1 MKTFKDCM
9 VGIVV
14 ISHSNKIANG
24 VVDLAKQMAN
34 EVKIIPAGGTKD
46 NLIGT
51 DIDLIIDA
59 INKAWDPND
68 GVILLFDLGSALM
81 NAQMAIEMLEPDKQ
95 NKIKIIDAALVEGTI
110 LAAINS
116 SMNKNIDQIQQE
128 LINLKL
134 NKIEE

>member
-1 MKTFKDCM
+1 M

-110 LAAINS
+110 LAAIDS

>member
-1 MKTFKDCM
+1 M

-68 GVILLFDLGSALM
+68 GVVLLFDLGSALM

>member
-1 MKTFKDCM
+1 M

>member
-1 MKTFKDCM
+1 M

-59 INKAWDPND
+59 INKAWDSND

>member
-1 MKTFKDCM
+1 M

-51 DIDLIIDA
+51 DIDLITDA

>member
-1 MKTFKDCM
+1 M

-51 DIDLIIDA
+51 DIDLIMDA

>member
-1 MKTFKDCM
+1 M

-59 INKAWDPND
+59 ISKAWDSND

>member
-1 MKTFKDCM
+1 M

-95 NKIKIIDAALVEGTI
+95 NKVKIIDAALVEGTI

>member
-1 MKTFKDCM
+1 M

-59 INKAWDPND
+59 VNKAWDPND

>member
-1 MKTFKDCM
+1 M

-24 VVDLAKQMAN
+24 VVDLAKQMAD

>member
-1 MKTFKDCM
+1 M

-14 ISHSNKIANG
+14 ISHSNKVANG
-24 VVDLAKQMAN
+24 VVELAKQMAN

-46 NLIGT
+46 NQIGT

-81 NAQMAIEMLEPDKQ
+81 NAQMAIEMLDDEKQ
-95 NKIKIIDAALVEGTI
+95 NKVEVVDAALVEGTI
-110 LAAINS
+110 LAAVNS
-116 SMNKNIDQIQQE
+116 SMNKSIKEIKEE

-134 NKIEE
+134 NKLEE

>member
-1 MKTFKDCM
+1 M

-14 ISHSNKIANG
+14 ISHSNKVANG
-24 VVDLAKQMAN
+24 VVELAKQMAN

-46 NLIGT
+46 NQIGT

-81 NAQMAIEMLEPDKQ
+81 NAQMAIEMLDDEKQ
-95 NKIKIIDAALVEGTI
+95 NKVEVVDAALVEGTI
-110 LAAINS
+110 LAAVNS
-116 SMNKNIDQIQQE
+116 SMNKSIKEIKEE
-128 LINLKL
+128 LISLKL
-134 NKIEE
+134 NKLEE